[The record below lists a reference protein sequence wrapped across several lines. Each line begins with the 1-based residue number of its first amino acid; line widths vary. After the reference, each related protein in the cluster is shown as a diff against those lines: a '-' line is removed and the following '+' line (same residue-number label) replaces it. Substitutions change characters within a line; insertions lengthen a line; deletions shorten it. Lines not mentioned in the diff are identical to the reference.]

1 MGVLFESA
9 TALLDRRRLTTVWLP
24 VLVFV
29 GALGTVVVAGVG
41 WGAAR
46 VWWGGLGTE
55 GSSALVVAL
64 ALLTILLGQ
73 LLAGYRTDLLRLF
86 SGYWPALP
94 GLTWLGRQMTARHQR
109 VHAGRTGGDPTLFLG
124 YPRRADRVLPTRL
137 GNTLRAAE
145 EHADRY
151 GLDGVAAWPRLYV
164 VLPEQF
170 VATFSAAATGLEAAV
185 TISVLGAGF
194 ALLGG
199 GLAAAVLPWYGA
211 LACVWGGIG
220 VALLGYRAA
229 ARAAVPYAQLVRT
242 AFDVHRFA
250 LLEAMRLELPP
261 SFGAERE
268 QWLQLGKVWYS
279 GWPDSDRAA
288 ALRYPQPVGPA
299 EGNGPAEGSG
309 PAGVSGPHR
318 PAATVPSGASREPGP
333 ATPSPADAPPT
344 AAASPA
350 DAPPALAASPADAPP
365 TAAASA
371 ASAPAAVVASGT
383 AGQRRP
389 LPVRAVALVAV
400 GLLGG
405 VAAAV
410 AAGRADGT
418 PVAAR
423 SLPAFHVLTA
433 ADVRGRPDGNSLGRY
448 TVRAVAKGR
457 PLHTREL
464 GPKLPDGVLVGRS
477 IVALPAAGLAD
488 RFGRGARV
496 TLVVV
501 PATPETGPAA
511 PPERF
516 VDVLVLD
523 RLDRDP
529 YPLVVAVSST
539 RVDRLLALTADG
551 AVHVVVD

>member
-1 MGVLFESA
+1 MTVGALFESA
-9 TALLDRRRLTTVWLP
+9 TALLDRRQLTAVWLP
-24 VLVFV
+24 LLVFV
-29 GALGTVVVAGVG
+29 GTLGTVAVAGVG
-41 WGAAR
+41 WGTAR
-46 VWWGGLGTE
+46 TWWSGLGAE
-55 GSSALVVAL
+55 GSAALVVAL

-73 LLAGYRTDLLRLF
+73 LLTAWRTGLIRLF

-94 GLTWLGRQMTARHQR
+94 GLTWLGRQLTARHQR
-109 VHAGRTGGDPTLFLG
+109 VHAGRTAGDPTLFLG

-137 GNTLRAAE
+137 GNVLRAAE

-170 VATFSAAATGLEAAV
+170 VAAFSGAATSLEAAV
-185 TISVLGAGF
+185 TISVLGAVF

-199 GLAAAVLPWYGA
+199 GLAAALLPWYGA
-211 LACVWGGIG
+211 VACVWGGIG

-268 QWLQLGKVWYS
+268 QWRQLGKVWYS
-279 GWPDSDRAA
+279 GWPDSDRAS
-288 ALRYPQPVGPA
+288 ALRYPQPVEQAESAELTGP
-299 EGNGPAEGSG
+299 S
-309 PAGVSGPHR
+309 R
-318 PAATVPSGASREPGP
+318 PASTVSSEVSQQPET
-333 ATPSPADAPPT
+333 ATPSPA
-344 AAASPA
+344 
-350 DAPPALAASPADAPP
+350 
-365 TAAASA
+365 
-371 ASAPAAVVASGT
+371 SAPSAVAAPGP
-383 AGQRRP
+383 AGRRWL
-389 LPVRAVALVAV
+389 LPVRAVALVV
-400 GLLGG
+400 VLLLGG
-405 VAAAV
+405 VAAIV
-410 AAGRADGT
+410 ATSRAGST

-423 SLPAFHVLTA
+423 AVPAFHVLAA
-433 ADVRGRPDGNSLGRY
+433 ADVRGRPDKKELDELLGRY

-457 PLHTREL
+457 PLLTREL
-464 GPKLPDGVLVGRS
+464 GPKLPGGALAGRTV
-477 IVALPAAGLAD
+477 VAVPATGLAD
-488 RFGRGARV
+488 RIGRGERV

-501 PATPETGPAA
+501 PAAPETGPPA

-529 YPLVVAVSST
+529 RPLVVAVPST
-539 RVDRLLALTADG
+539 RLDRLLALTAGG

>member
-55 GSSALVVAL
+55 GSSALIVAL

-73 LLAGYRTDLLRLF
+73 LLAGCRTDLLRLF

-94 GLTWLGRQMTARHQR
+94 GLTWLGRQMTARHLR

-170 VATFSAAATGLEAAV
+170 VAAFSAAATALEAAV
-185 TISVLGAGF
+185 TVSVLGAGF

-199 GLAAAVLPWYGA
+199 GLAAAALPWYGA

-279 GWPDSDRAA
+279 GWPDSDRAS
-288 ALRYPQPVGPA
+288 ALRYPQPAEPA
-299 EGNGPAEGSG
+299 E
-309 PAGVSGPHR
+309 VSGPHR
-318 PAATVPSGASREPGP
+318 PAAMVPSGASRQPGP
-333 ATPSPADAPPT
+333 ATPSPADAPPAV

-350 DAPPALAASPADAPP
+350 DAPPA
-365 TAAASA
+365 
-371 ASAPAAVVASGT
+371 VVAPGS

-400 GLLGG
+400 LLLGG
-405 VAAAV
+405 VAAAA
-410 AAGRADGT
+410 AAGRADGS

-457 PLHTREL
+457 PLRTREL

-501 PATPETGPAA
+501 PAAPETGPAA

-529 YPLVVAVSST
+529 YPLVVAVPNT
-539 RVDRLLALTADG
+539 RVDRLLALTAGG

>member
-24 VLVFV
+24 LLVFV

-170 VATFSAAATGLEAAV
+170 VAAFSSAATGLEAAV

-268 QWLQLGKVWYS
+268 QWLQLGKVWYA
-279 GWPDSDRAA
+279 GWPDSDRAS
-288 ALRYPQPVGPA
+288 ALRYPQPVEPA
-299 EGNGPAEGSG
+299 EVG
-309 PAGVSGPHR
+309 GPHR
-318 PAATVPSGASREPGP
+318 PASPLPSGAPRQPEP
-333 ATPSPADAPPT
+333 ATPSPASAPPGDTAPSPASAPPDDAVPSPADAPPG
-344 AAASPA
+344 
-350 DAPPALAASPADAPP
+350 DAVP
-365 TAAASA
+365 
-371 ASAPAAVVASGT
+371 GT
-383 AGQRRP
+383 AGRRR
-389 LPVRAVALVAV
+389 LFPVRAAALVV
-400 GLLGG
+400 VLLLGG
-405 VAAAV
+405 VAAVV
-410 AAGRADGT
+410 AAGRPGGT

-433 ADVRGRPDGNSLGRY
+433 ADVRGRPDNKEIVDSLGRY
-448 TVRAVAKGR
+448 TVRPVVKGR
-457 PLHTREL
+457 PLRTGDL
-464 GPKLPDGVLVGRS
+464 GPKLPDGMLVGRT

-488 RFGRGARV
+488 RIGRGARV

-501 PATPETGPAA
+501 PPAPETGPAA

-529 YPLVVAVSST
+529 YPLVVAVSSA
-539 RVDRLLALTADG
+539 RVDRLLALTAGG

>member
-24 VLVFV
+24 LLVFV
-29 GALGTVVVAGVG
+29 GALGMVAVAGAG
-41 WGAAR
+41 WGATR
-46 VWWGGLGTE
+46 VWWSGLGTE

-73 LLAGYRTDLLRLF
+73 LLAGCRTDLIRLF
-86 SGYWPALP
+86 SGHWPALP
-94 GLTWLGRQMTARHQR
+94 GLTWLGRQLTARHLR
-109 VHAGRTGGDPTLFLG
+109 VHAGRTAGDPTLFLG

-170 VATFSAAATGLEAAV
+170 VAAFSAAATGLEAAV

-279 GWPDSDRAA
+279 GWPDSDRAS
-288 ALRYPQPVGPA
+288 ALRYPQPTEPA
-299 EGNGPAEGSG
+299 GSSG
-309 PAGVSGPHR
+309 PLR
-318 PAATVPSGASREPGP
+318 PAATVPSGASRQPEP
-333 ATPSPADAPPT
+333 ATPSPANAPPT
-344 AAASPA
+344 IVAASPASAPPAVAAASPA
-350 DAPPALAASPADAPP
+350 SAPPAVAAASPANALP
-365 TAAASA
+365 
-371 ASAPAAVVASGT
+371 AVVAPGA
-383 AGQRRP
+383 AGRRRL
-389 LPVRAVALVAV
+389 LPVRAVALVV
-400 GLLGG
+400 VLLLGG

-433 ADVRGRPDGNSLGRY
+433 ADVRGRPDGDSLGRY

-457 PLHTREL
+457 PLRTREL

-477 IVALPAAGLAD
+477 VVALPVAGLAD

-496 TLVVV
+496 TLVVGGGGGADRAPPP
-501 PATPETGPAA
+501 PAGRGGVLGGGRGLPAA
-511 PPERF
+511 GPPRGGG
-516 VDVLVLD
+516 L
-523 RLDRDP
+523 
-529 YPLVVAVSST
+529 
-539 RVDRLLALTADG
+539 
-551 AVHVVVD
+551 